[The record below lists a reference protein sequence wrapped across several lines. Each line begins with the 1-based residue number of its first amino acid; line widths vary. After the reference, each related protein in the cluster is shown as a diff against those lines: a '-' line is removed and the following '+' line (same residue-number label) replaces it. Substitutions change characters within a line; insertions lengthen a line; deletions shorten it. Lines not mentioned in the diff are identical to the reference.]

1 MRSQA
6 HLPVHTAPKLWV
18 SMACF
23 CMDKKTVNPNCSH
36 WSDIN
41 SMAILEKP
49 RIGNW
54 RVWKRSI
61 SLNEGRE
68 VYLSHSNPVGA
79 ALAETAHLQVT
90 EDEAERYI
98 LLQEMPF
105 V

>member
-1 MRSQA
+1 M
-6 HLPVHTAPKLWV
+6 
-18 SMACF
+18 
-23 CMDKKTVNPNCSH
+23 
-36 WSDIN
+36 
-41 SMAILEKP
+41 
-49 RIGNW
+49 
-54 RVWKRSI
+54 WKRSI

-90 EDEAERYI
+90 EDEADRYI